1 MDIGPPKYKE
11 GDYVRIRFGSGHCK
25 AMINK
30 VKRNKGWD
38 KMIKE
43 NTIAGQSSGYWVQRN
58 PNGWHYQ
65 VAKHY
70 GTGTGPFPDFTNS
83 HWSRNLK
90 LEIIESEVISVED
103 MPAKEKL
110 QYLYEGMLPNTFN
123 VLKALI

>member
-11 GDYVRIRFGSGHCK
+11 GDYVRIHFGSGHCK
-25 AMINK
+25 AMINN
-30 VKRNKGWD
+30 VKRNK
-38 KMIKE
+38 
-43 NTIAGQSSGYWVQRN
+43 NTDAAMRDGSMSPWWLKQN
-58 PNGWHYQ
+58 PNGWYYQ

-70 GTGTGPFPDFTNS
+70 GTGTQPLPDFTNA

-90 LEIIESEVISVED
+90 LEISEGEIISVED
-103 MPAKEKL
+103 MPAKAKL

>member
-25 AMINK
+25 AIINK

-38 KMIKE
+38 KMVRE
-43 NTIAGQSSGYWVQRN
+43 SNVDARSSHYWVKQN

-70 GTGTGPFPDFTNS
+70 GTGTGPLPDFTNS
-83 HWSRNLK
+83 HWSRNLR

-103 MPAKEKL
+103 MPPKAKL
-110 QYLYEGMLPNTFN
+110 QYLYEGMLPDTFN
-123 VLKALI
+123 LLKAMI

>member
-25 AMINK
+25 AMING

-38 KMIKE
+38 KMVKESNVFQTSYWIK
-43 NTIAGQSSGYWVQRN
+43 QN

-83 HWSRNLK
+83 HWSRNLR

-103 MPAKEKL
+103 MPVKEKL

>member
-1 MDIGPPKYKE
+1 MDIGPPKFKE

-38 KMIKE
+38 KMVRE
-43 NTIAGQSSGYWVQRN
+43 NHAYNSYWVKQN

-70 GTGTGPFPDFTNS
+70 GTGTGPLPDLTNA

-103 MPAKEKL
+103 MPPKAKL

>member
-25 AMINK
+25 AMINN

-38 KMIKE
+38 KMVKE
-43 NTIAGQSSGYWVQRN
+43 SNAHNSYWVKQN

-70 GTGTGPFPDFTNS
+70 GTGTQPLPDLTNA
-83 HWSRNLK
+83 HWSRNLR

-103 MPAKEKL
+103 MPVKEKL

>member
-30 VKRNKGWD
+30 IKRNKSWD
-38 KMIKE
+38 RMFKE
-43 NTIAGQSSGYWVQRN
+43 NRAQNSYWLKQN

-70 GTGTGPFPDFTNS
+70 GTGNGPYPDFTNA
-83 HWSRNLK
+83 HWSSNLK
-90 LEIIESEVISVED
+90 LEIIESEVIGVEN
-103 MPAKEKL
+103 MPVKEKL
-110 QYLYEGMLPNTFN
+110 QCLYKGMTIDTFN
-123 VLKALI
+123 ILKALV

>member
-38 KMIKE
+38 KMVKESNVFQTSYWIK
-43 NTIAGQSSGYWVQRN
+43 QN

>member
-25 AMINK
+25 AMINN

-38 KMIKE
+38 KMVKE
-43 NTIAGQSSGYWVQRN
+43 GHASNSYWVKQN
-58 PNGWHYQ
+58 PSGWHYQ

-70 GTGTGPFPDFTNS
+70 GTGTGPLPDFTKA

-103 MPAKEKL
+103 MPVKAKL

-123 VLKALI
+123 ILKALI

>member
-25 AMINK
+25 AMINN

-43 NTIAGQSSGYWVQRN
+43 GPPSHSYWIQEN

-70 GTGTGPFPDFTNS
+70 GTGTGPLQDLTNA

-103 MPAKEKL
+103 MPPKAKL

-123 VLKALI
+123 ILKALI

>member
-38 KMIKE
+38 KMVKESNVFQTSYWIK
-43 NTIAGQSSGYWVQRN
+43 QN

-70 GTGTGPFPDFTNS
+70 GTGTGPLPDLTNA

-103 MPAKEKL
+103 MPPKAKL

>member
-1 MDIGPPKYKE
+1 MDIGPPKFKE

-25 AMINK
+25 AMING
-30 VKRNKGWD
+30 VKRNRTFD
-38 KMIKE
+38 KLLRDESM
-43 NTIAGQSSGYWVQRN
+43 SPWWVKQN

-70 GTGTGPFPDFTNS
+70 GTGTQPLPDLTNA

-90 LEIIESEVISVED
+90 LEIIESEVISVVD

-123 VLKALI
+123 ILKALI

>member
-25 AMINK
+25 AMINN

-38 KMIKE
+38 KMVKESNVFQTSYWIK
-43 NTIAGQSSGYWVQRN
+43 QN

-83 HWSRNLK
+83 HWSRNLR

-103 MPAKEKL
+103 MPVKEKL

>member
-38 KMIKE
+38 KMVKESNVFQTSYWIK
-43 NTIAGQSSGYWVQRN
+43 QN

-90 LEIIESEVISVED
+90 LEIIESEVISVEN

>member
-11 GDYVRIRFGSGHCK
+11 GDYVRIHFGSGHCK
-25 AMINK
+25 AMINN
-30 VKRNKGWD
+30 VKRNRAFD
-38 KMIKE
+38 KALRDKSMSPWWLK
-43 NTIAGQSSGYWVQRN
+43 QN
-58 PNGWHYQ
+58 PNGWYYQ

-70 GTGTGPFPDFTNS
+70 ATGTQPLPDFTNA

-90 LEIIESEVISVED
+90 LEISEGEVMSVED
-103 MPAKEKL
+103 MPAKAKL

>member
-25 AMINK
+25 AMINN

-38 KMIKE
+38 KMVKESNVFQTSYWIK
-43 NTIAGQSSGYWVQRN
+43 QN

-90 LEIIESEVISVED
+90 LEIIESEVMSVED

>member
-38 KMIKE
+38 KMFKE
-43 NTIAGQSSGYWVQRN
+43 NRARNSYWFKQN

-70 GTGTGPFPDFTNS
+70 GTGNGPYPDFTNA
-83 HWSRNLK
+83 HWSSNLK
-90 LEIIESEVISVED
+90 LEIIESEVIGVEN
-103 MPAKEKL
+103 MPVKEKL
-110 QYLYEGMLPNTFN
+110 QCLYTGMTIDTFN
-123 VLKALI
+123 ILKALV

>member
-25 AMINK
+25 AMING
-30 VKRNKGWD
+30 VKRNRTFD
-38 KMIKE
+38 KILRDGGSM
-43 NTIAGQSSGYWVQRN
+43 SPWWVKQN

-70 GTGTGPFPDFTNS
+70 GTGTGPLPDLTNA
-83 HWSRNLK
+83 HWSKNLK

-103 MPAKEKL
+103 MPPKAKL

-123 VLKALI
+123 ILKALI

>member
-25 AMINK
+25 AMINN
-30 VKRNKGWD
+30 VKRNKSTDAAMRDGFMSPWWL
-38 KMIKE
+38 K
-43 NTIAGQSSGYWVQRN
+43 QN
-58 PNGWHYQ
+58 PNGWYYQ

-70 GTGTGPFPDFTNS
+70 GTGTQPLPDFTNA

-90 LEIIESEVISVED
+90 LEISEGEVISIED
-103 MPAKEKL
+103 MPVKAKL

-123 VLKALI
+123 ILKALI

>member
-25 AMINK
+25 AMFNN

-38 KMIKE
+38 KMVKE
-43 NTIAGQSSGYWVQRN
+43 SRPSNSYWVKQN

-90 LEIIESEVISVED
+90 LEIIESEVMSVED
-103 MPAKEKL
+103 MPVKEKL

>member
-25 AMINK
+25 AMINN

-38 KMIKE
+38 KMVKE
-43 NTIAGQSSGYWVQRN
+43 ARAHNSYWVKQN

-103 MPAKEKL
+103 MPPKAKL

>member
-25 AMINK
+25 AMINN

-38 KMIKE
+38 KMVKESNVFQTSYWIK
-43 NTIAGQSSGYWVQRN
+43 QN

-123 VLKALI
+123 ILKALI

>member
-38 KMIKE
+38 KMVKESNVFQTSYWIK
-43 NTIAGQSSGYWVQRN
+43 QN

-83 HWSRNLK
+83 HWSRNLR

-103 MPAKEKL
+103 MPVKEKL

>member
-11 GDYVRIRFGSGHCK
+11 GDYVRIHFGSGHCK
-25 AMINK
+25 AMINN
-30 VKRNKGWD
+30 VKRNKSTDAAMRDGSMSPWWL
-38 KMIKE
+38 K
-43 NTIAGQSSGYWVQRN
+43 QN
-58 PNGWHYQ
+58 PNGWYYQ

-70 GTGTGPFPDFTNS
+70 GTGTQPLPDFTNA

-90 LEIIESEVISVED
+90 LEISEGEVISVED
-103 MPAKEKL
+103 MPAKAKL

>member
-25 AMINK
+25 AMINN

-38 KMIKE
+38 KMVRE
-43 NTIAGQSSGYWVQRN
+43 SHAHNSYWVKQN
-58 PNGWHYQ
+58 LNGWHYQ

-70 GTGTGPFPDFTNS
+70 GTGTQPLPDLTNA
-83 HWSRNLK
+83 HWSRNLR

-103 MPAKEKL
+103 MPVKEKL

>member
-25 AMINK
+25 AMINN

-38 KMIKE
+38 KMVRE
-43 NTIAGQSSGYWVQRN
+43 SYAHNSYWVKQN

-90 LEIIESEVISVED
+90 LEISEGEVISVED
-103 MPAKEKL
+103 MPAKAKL

>member
-25 AMINK
+25 AMINN

-38 KMIKE
+38 KMVKESNVFQTSYWIK
-43 NTIAGQSSGYWVQRN
+43 QN

-70 GTGTGPFPDFTNS
+70 GTGTGLFPDFTNS

-90 LEIIESEVISVED
+90 LEIIESEVMSVED
-103 MPAKEKL
+103 MPVKEKL